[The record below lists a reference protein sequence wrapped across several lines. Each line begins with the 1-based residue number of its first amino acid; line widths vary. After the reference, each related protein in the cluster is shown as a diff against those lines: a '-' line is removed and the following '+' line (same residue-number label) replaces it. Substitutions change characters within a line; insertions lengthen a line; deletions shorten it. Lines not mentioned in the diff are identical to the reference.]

1 MEFNINGIIY
11 FDKESISSNKYKIDK
26 YKIDKYELDEYRI
39 LKKWLIFKQKPKTLE
54 EIKILELKVDLFI
67 KKNIK
72 NFEYNYNINLNN
84 LNIEKYIPE
93 YFYRYKSIFN
103 NIIE

>member
-11 FDKESISSNKYKIDK
+11 FDKESISSNKF
-26 YKIDKYELDEYRI
+26 KIDKYELDEYII